1 MVPSSPE
8 GVTRNPLG
16 SLSSQRSREVWCTS
30 LVLNSP
36 SLCSPRE
43 SGGAPSS
50 HPPPPPSAPRVV
62 GGLGRPWPNLVAN
75 DVRCQAPWETNVVFA
90 TSQGWAQGM
99 LALLCGV
106 ETSASHCS
114 MLQQG
119 AAGSLL
125 AIAASRRA
133 PCALHTQRKVG
144 LLQQVSQWPAP
155 ALQRK
160 CSRKAGCGRCGTGGP
175 IGEEPCPPCLS
186 VRMGQEGPQRAG
198 GGWAPQRNGAI
209 PRTWNCSAKCDGRAA
224 TGSAPRPS
232 PSVGWSGILRRHAQ
246 ALNPLR
252 ARGRRLPATD
262 VWWGPPR
269 CQATLTW

>member
-1 MVPSSPE
+1 M
-8 GVTRNPLG
+8 
-16 SLSSQRSREVWCTS
+16 
-30 LVLNSP
+30 
-36 SLCSPRE
+36 
-43 SGGAPSS
+43 
-50 HPPPPPSAPRVV
+50 
-62 GGLGRPWPNLVAN
+62 GRPWPHLVAN

-160 CSRKAGCGRCGTGGP
+160 CSRKAGCGRCGTGGT
-175 IGEEPCPPCLS
+175 IGEEPCPPCLR
-186 VRMGQEGPQRAG
+186 VR
-198 GGWAPQRNGAI
+198 
-209 PRTWNCSAKCDGRAA
+209 
-224 TGSAPRPS
+224 
-232 PSVGWSGILRRHAQ
+232 
-246 ALNPLR
+246 
-252 ARGRRLPATD
+252 RGRRALIALVGGKGTPAHGVVPTRNCSSSHAPTRSSGQPACD
-262 VWWGPPR
+262 HSEQEG
-269 CQATLTW
+269 TLRTLHIA